1 MRHHAC
7 GIACICSKFDNN
19 TGLVLFQTLK
29 RNIVYVWM
37 LGLLLLKVQISCGF
51 SNFKDRLV
59 KNLLDT
65 WFAIATWL
73 LKIRF
78 WV

>member
-1 MRHHAC
+1 
-7 GIACICSKFDNN
+7 
-19 TGLVLFQTLK
+19 
-29 RNIVYVWM
+29 M

-65 WFAIATWL
+65 WFAIATRL